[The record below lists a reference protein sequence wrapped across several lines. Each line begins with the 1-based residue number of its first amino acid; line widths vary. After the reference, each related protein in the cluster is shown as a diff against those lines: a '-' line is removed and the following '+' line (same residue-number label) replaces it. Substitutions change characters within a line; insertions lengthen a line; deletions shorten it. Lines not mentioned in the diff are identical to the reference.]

1 MPATTLGFPTTP
13 ILQLRLRTRQKKQM
27 RSTRWKGGHIFP
39 RQVHQ
44 AVIIKVQVDLQR
56 VARRKPFASETV
68 GSPPDHLLP
77 LPVTC
82 CLHLFLQQ
90 PQCQVLLH
98 CPSTKSRCSAS
109 PTLRTPSSAS
119 LFAQVA
125 SQTIHPYRQLDLLLI
140 FCVSVSACSGPF
152 APAHLRQMPKSQ
164 M

>member
-1 MPATTLGFPTTP
+1 MPATTLDLPTTP
-13 ILQLRLRTRQKKQM
+13 ILPLRLRTRQKKQM

-90 PQCQVLLH
+90 PQCQVLH
-98 CPSTKSRCSAS
+98 CTSTKSRYSAS

>member
-1 MPATTLGFPTTP
+1 MPATTLDFTTTP
-13 ILQLRLRTRQKKQM
+13 ILQLRLRTRQKRQM

-56 VARRKPFASETV
+56 VAWRKPFASETV
-68 GSPPDHLLP
+68 GSPPDNLLP

-90 PQCQVLLH
+90 PQWQVLLH
-98 CPSTKSRCSAS
+98 CPSTKSRYSGS

-125 SQTIHPYRQLDLLLI
+125 SQSIHPDRQLDFLLI
-140 FCVSVSACSGPF
+140 FCVSVSTCSGPF